1 MLEKGSAGGSRAAM
15 DSDLQLDK
23 CKRYLESLGFGPR
36 ELATLDINDSSAIA
50 KQLAFELNVT
60 ASTELEDAIVDW
72 IQDARAPAKMA
83 MRLEGVLASDIEW
96 GKLATRRRFGP
107 ETVPEKPPPP
117 GDRVRKLEL
126 SGCELLAREERLLVF
141 WTKQLQVEL
150 CASGAPVLQKLEDS
164 LDPTR
169 ALEMLAG
176 RTRAGTLKRY
186 VDVYQRW
193 RLWLQEAKLMH
204 PPGRPVDL
212 VDYWLVRRDE
222 PFGRSVPETIVKAI
236 AWFEKVAEF
245 RSDSRATEGRIVWA
259 TKDKIVEA
267 LSEGAPLTQ
276 RAPRYPT
283 WILVKIER
291 LVLDE
296 DEAKGI
302 RIFAWAKLFKA
313 WASLRWS
320 DIQAIKP
327 TELRLEEGRL
337 FTILRRTKTSGP
349 NRRIKELPVCVSEGA
364 FFEDAKWISVGFHLL
379 KEMADYKRDYLL
391 PRLKADLVTLDR
403 KMASYGG
410 AVVAT
415 AAILA
420 RIGLPTAVQGY
431 WTEHSERSILPTA
444 LAILGVTDS
453 EKDILGRWKPEG
465 SDTYV
470 RSYGRRVARLQSR
483 YAAVAR
489 DEGRYSQLDE
499 REIAANLLD
508 WLQDRKKLSEEAS
521 RAIVDPLVHMWKT
534 GKIYADLIPVVP
546 EEENE
551 PQEEAGADS
560 EDSQGPEQASS
571 LKAAKTVERS
581 ARYVIVELPGA
592 IFRLHRAGANGCWM
606 GRKREFKSSRDF
618 PDMPDRT
625 DYTHVCR
632 LCWPDGQFDSD
643 DNPSDAS
650 PAGSGDEAENVDSQ
664 GDQDW
669 SQTEP
674 VSGSWPGYDDSWQQI
689 GSG

>member
-1 MLEKGSAGGSRAAM
+1 MLGKGSAGGSRAAM
-15 DSDLQLDK
+15 DSGLQLDK

-36 ELATLDINDSSAIA
+36 ELATLDINESSAIA
-50 KQLAFELNVT
+50 QQLAFELNIAT
-60 ASTELEDAIVDW
+60 SAELEDAIVDW
-72 IQDARAPAKMA
+72 IQDSRPSAKMA

-96 GKLATRRRFGP
+96 EQLAVRRRFGP
-107 ETVPEKPPPP
+107 ETVPEKAPPP
-117 GDRVRKLEL
+117 GDRILKLEL
-126 SGCELLAREERLLVF
+126 TGCELLAREERLTIF
-141 WTKQLQVEL
+141 WTKQLQAEL
-150 CASGAPVLQKLEDS
+150 CASDAPVLQKLEDS
-164 LDPTR
+164 LDPAR

-176 RTRAGTLKRY
+176 KTRAGTLKRY
-186 VDVYQRW
+186 VVVYQRW
-193 RLWLQEAKLMH
+193 RLWLQEAKLLH

-212 VDYWLVRRDE
+212 VDYLLARRDE
-222 PFGRSVPETIVKAI
+222 PCGRSVPETIVKAI

-245 RSDSRATEGRIVWA
+245 RSDIRATEGRIVWA

-291 LVLDE
+291 IVLAE
-296 DEAKGI
+296 DETPGI
-302 RIFAWAKLFKA
+302 RIFAWAKLFKT

-327 TELRLEEGRL
+327 SELRLEEGRL
-337 FTILRRTKTSGP
+337 STILRRTKTSGP
-349 NRRIKELPVCVSEGA
+349 NRRIKELPVCVSEVA
-364 FFEDAKWISVGFHLL
+364 FFEDARWISVGFNLL
-379 KEMADYKRDYLL
+379 KDNASYKRDYLL
-391 PRLKADLVTLDR
+391 PKLKADMATLDR
-403 KMASYGG
+403 KMASYAD

-415 AAILA
+415 AAVLA
-420 RIGLPTAVQGY
+420 KIGIPA
-431 WTEHSERSILPTA
+431 HSERSILPTA

-470 RSYGRRVARLQSR
+470 RSYGGRVSRLQSR
-483 YAAVAR
+483 YAAAAR
-489 DEGRYSQLDE
+489 EDDRYFRLDE

-508 WLQDRKKLSEEAS
+508 WLQDRRKLSEEAS

-546 EEENE
+546 DPGDSLPEET
-551 PQEEAGADS
+551 GADS
-560 EDSQGPEQASS
+560 EDSQGAEMPSS
-571 LKAAKTVERS
+571 SKMAKTVDRS

-618 PDMPDRT
+618 PDIRHGRNTLMYAAFVGRM
-625 DYTHVCR
+625 
-632 LCWPDGQFDSD
+632 
-643 DNPSDAS
+643 AS
-650 PAGSGDEAENVDSQ
+650 LIVMIILVKLRQRGLATRKINLILRES
-664 GDQDW
+664 
-669 SQTEP
+669 
-674 VSGSWPGYDDSWQQI
+674 
-689 GSG
+689 